1 MKPKIILCLFILQM
15 IILPQTNFIEQITIG
30 DFDARNPFIYK
41 NSFGEYRELFFE
53 LHKNGYSNI
62 YSIKYNSDTKKFED
76 TVALTSG
83 NYLNINPV
91 FKPNLGLLYQTN
103 KNGNWDIMLL
113 PDSSGVW
120 KSPRFLTNSLSD
132 EISPKFFE
140 TMSSWEDSAR
150 ILFERDDKLVYLSF
164 KENIVNEEI
173 VFQNKSDI
181 TYYNFTGLQTGY
193 GGATAGF
200 YVYAIEDSSN
210 HKKIVSRYKPFNG
223 TWKNTTILKDNC
235 DCDDLSVQI
244 AGYAFWGLF
253 YSDTVSAQRRL
264 FVIQDDPSISNPQS
278 ELVEIRPDGNLSS
291 FDLFALL
298 LVGKRNFINHVT
310 DYYLYFPY
318 TFIVEQAGKIR
329 VRTDISSLG
338 FWDRDSLI
346 ETSVL
351 KPNLAI
357 GPLGAEYYRG
367 IVVFTI
373 WEDSS
378 NGRIHLF
385 GTKQYLQY
393 GSVENESFAK
403 DFVLYQNYPNPFNP
417 NTTIEYKILKGS
429 EIRFNV
435 INILGEKVFEKNFGY
450 QSPGNYK
457 IDFSATGGSA
467 NGGNAHNLPSG
478 VYIYS
483 IITDEN
489 KLSRKMLLLK

>member
-15 IILPQTNFIEQITIG
+15 IILPQKNFIQQITSG
-30 DFDARNPFIYK
+30 DFDARNPFIYE

-103 KNGNWDIMLL
+103 KNGNWDIVLL
-113 PDSSGVW
+113 PDSNGVW

-140 TMSSWEDSAR
+140 SMNLYPPDSNR
-150 ILFERDDKLVYLSF
+150 ILFKRSDDIVCLSYEGD
-164 KENIVNEEI
+164 KILENIL
-173 VFQNKSDI
+173 FQDNPDI
-181 TYYNFTGLQTGY
+181 TYSDFVGY
-193 GGATAGF
+193 VTDIWNSSSGY
-200 YVYAIEDSSN
+200 YVFAIEDSLGY
-210 HKKIVSRYKPFNG
+210 KKIVRKFKPYNSN
-223 TWKNTTILKDNC
+223 TWQDKIILKDSC
-235 DCDDLSVQI
+235 DCKDLTLQTI
-244 AGYAFWGLF
+244 NYYQWGIF
-253 YSDTVSAQRRL
+253 YSDTLLAERRF
-264 FVIQDDPSISNPQS
+264 FVIQNPVNPNVSS
-278 ELVEIRPDGNLSS
+278 ELVQTNPAGNLSHLDIYT
-291 FDLFALL
+291 FLI
-298 LVGKRNFINHVT
+298 VTKRNENPPIEFGL
-310 DYYLYFPY
+310 YYPHTYV
-318 TFIVEQAGKIR
+318 VEQNGVSK
-329 VRTDISSLG
+329 VRIDVSDLG
-338 FWDRDSLI
+338 FWDRDSLVRVKI
-346 ETSVL
+346 TNP
-351 KPNLAI
+351 KLAI
-357 GPLGAEYYRG
+357 GPVGSISNIATCYT
-367 IVVFTI
+367 V
-373 WEDSS
+373 WEDSID
-378 NGRIHLF
+378 NHIQLF
-385 GTKQYLQY
+385 GSPKIIIF

-450 QSPGNYK
+450 QSAGNYK

-467 NGGNAHNLPSG
+467 NGGNAYNLPSG